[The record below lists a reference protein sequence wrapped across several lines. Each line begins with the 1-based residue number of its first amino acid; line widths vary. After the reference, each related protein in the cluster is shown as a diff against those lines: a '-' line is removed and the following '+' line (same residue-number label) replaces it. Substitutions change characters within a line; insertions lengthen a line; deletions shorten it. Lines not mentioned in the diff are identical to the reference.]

1 MTLVMICLGLY
12 ASSYSCRFYLK
23 ETTTEIWSEVLPEGS
38 GRVEK
43 EWVYANVGVNC
54 KQTEDVYVT
63 VHVYQNGVHIGSD
76 IVTIPAGRLES
87 GNTKIEVRTRG
98 ERGFATLK
106 LDN

>member
-12 ASSYSCRFYLK
+12 ASSYSCRFFLK
-23 ETTTEIWSEVLPEGS
+23 ETTTEIWTGS
-38 GRVEK
+38 RDDK

-76 IVTIPAGRLES
+76 VVTIPAGRLES
-87 GNTKIEVRTRG
+87 GETEIEVRTRG
-98 ERGFATLK
+98 QRGLATLK